1 MKKPLILD
9 CTIRDGG
16 IVNDFN
22 FNIDFVKK
30 CIDTVEK
37 SDCDYCELGYIHDKK
52 YINSYDTFWKNVNI
66 KKVSSILPKSNVKLS
81 VMGDMGKFSLDL
93 IPEKTSDVVVDLIRV
108 AGTKDS
114 LQDMLDLT
122 EKISARGYE
131 TSINLMMS
139 SHYSTAD
146 WERVIDVVNKSKFKP
161 TFLYFADSFGNLK
174 PNDILSIVNK
184 LKKLNNIKIGFHS
197 HNQLQ
202 LAFANTL
209 KAIELDVDIVDATI
223 TGMGKGPGNLPTE
236 LLLGHFD
243 HDLKYVN
250 NFIEDEMKELMDTY
264 EWGYLHKYF
273 ICGLYNASPRY
284 GEFIMRDKSSSLND
298 VVRSITEK
306 RLVDRKSYKKDISN
320 TKITAIIPIKLRNE
334 RLPDKN
340 TKLLG
345 NKPLCH
351 YIFETLL
358 EVKKQHRNLE
368 IVVYCSD
375 EKIKEFLLPGIRF
388 LKREVS
394 LDQNSTNY
402 TDIFSNFVKEVP
414 SDLYLYTHVTSP
426 FIKPESISNAIKKVL
441 VEGYDSSFSVLKK
454 NVFYWHNDTSNYNL
468 KNVPRTQ
475 DVDPIFVE
483 TSGFYVYRKEVFEKM
498 RTRIGET
505 PFLYCIDEIEGI
517 DIDEEGD
524 FKVAQSII
532 EKG

>member
-1 MKKPLILD
+1 MKKPLLLD
-9 CTIRDGG
+9 CTVRDGG

-22 FNIDFVKK
+22 FNIDFVKN
-30 CIDTVEK
+30 CIDTIEK
-37 SDCDYCELGYIHDKK
+37 SKYAYCELGYLHDKK

-66 KKVSSILPKSNVKLS
+66 TELSSMLPKSSIKLS

-93 IPEKTSDVVVDLIRV
+93 IPEKTSDIVVDLIRV
-108 AGTKDS
+108 AGP
-114 LQDMLDLT
+114 QDMLPEMLELT
-122 EKISARGYE
+122 EKISERGYE

-139 SHYSTAD
+139 SHYSKDD
-146 WERVIDVVNKSKFKP
+146 WERIIDVVNKSNFKP

-174 PNDILSIVNK
+174 PDDVLGIVTS
-184 LKKLNNIKIGFHS
+184 LKKINNIKIGFHS

-209 KAIELDVDIVDATI
+209 KAIELGIDIVDSTI
-223 TGMGKGPGNLPTE
+223 TGMGKGPGNCPTE
-236 LLLGHFD
+236 LLLGHYN
-243 HDLKYVN
+243 HDLTYVN
-250 NFIEDEMKELMDTY
+250 NFIESEMKELMEKY

-284 GEFIMRDKSSSLND
+284 GEFVMRDKSSSLND
-298 VVRSITEK
+298 LVGRIT
-306 RLVDRKSYKKDISN
+306 DQSDASRKSYKKDISN
-320 TKITAIIPIKLRNE
+320 TKITAIVPIKLRNE
-334 RLPDKN
+334 RFADKN
-340 TKLLG
+340 TQLLG

-358 EVKKQHRNLE
+358 EVKKQHKNLE
-368 IVVYCSD
+368 IIVYCSD
-375 EKIKEFLLPGIRF
+375 EKIKEFLLPGIKF
-388 LKREVS
+388 LKREES

-402 TDIFSNFVKEVP
+402 TDIFSSFIKEVD
-414 SDLYLYTHVTSP
+414 SDVYLYTHVTSP

-454 NVFYWHNDTSNYNL
+454 NVFYWQNETSNYNL

-505 PFLYCIDEIEGI
+505 PFLYCIDEVEGI

-524 FKVAQSII
+524 FKVAQKVIR
-532 EKG
+532 KP